1 VTSQAQADSAADRAD
16 SAADRA
22 DSAADRADSEA
33 DLSGPDDN
41 AAVHP
46 AAGSPPPGA
55 PTAATPT
62 WTLTGPQ
69 LADLELVL
77 SGAFAP
83 LAGFMTEADV
93 TAVVDSWQLADGTPF
108 PIPVT
113 LDIPADA
120 IPADASRLALA
131 DPEGTPLAIL
141 EITERTAV
149 PALTGAGWA
158 GAGWAPAGAGWAGA
172 GPAAAGRGAGAGA
185 GRADLALAGPGGAA
199 DNSGLVRLAGP
210 VTANRVPEHGPF
222 RRLMRTPEQ
231 ASAQAPEGP
240 LLAWAGRGPLH
251 RRQIGQLRHLAGQ
264 LKARILVLPL
274 VAGPAEVVTR
284 PESLVRATLAAAGSL
299 PSDTRVIPVPLAP
312 RPAGTAAAGQ
322 VRELAIRARIAAA
335 YGATH
340 LMAESAELAGLAS
353 VAGGYQLPGAPILVL
368 PAGDWAYDPRAEVW
382 RPLSLIEAGT
392 EQADLSAD
400 QLGDLLDAGAPVPEW
415 FTPPAVARELR
426 RARPPRSERGFVL
439 FLTGLSGSGK
449 STIARDLRDVLT
461 ERGDRRVSLLD
472 GDLVRHLLSAGLTFS
487 REDRDLNVARIG
499 FVAAEVARHGGIAIC
514 APIAPFAAARARV
527 REMVSEVG
535 DFLLIHVATPVEV
548 CEARDRKGLY
558 ARARAG
564 LISQFTGISDPYEEP
579 TDADLVID
587 TSLLTEHESVAAVL
601 RMLTSGGWLGPERS

>member
-1 VTSQAQADSAADRAD
+1 V
-16 SAADRA
+16 
-22 DSAADRADSEA
+22 
-33 DLSGPDDN
+33 
-41 AAVHP
+41 P
-46 AAGSPPPGA
+46 AWA
-55 PTAATPT
+55 
-62 WTLTGPQ
+62 LTEPQ
-69 LADLELVL
+69 LADLELLL

-83 LAGFMTEADV
+83 LPGFMTEADV
-93 TAVVDSWQLADGTPF
+93 ASVIESWQLADGTPF

-113 LDIPADA
+113 LDLPADA
-120 IPADASRLALA
+120 IPADAGRVALA

-141 EITERTAV
+141 EIAERTV
-149 PALTGAGWA
+149 LPPADPRRESSGGAGGG
-158 GAGWAPAGAGWAGA
+158 GAGGG
-172 GPAAAGRGAGAGA
+172 GAGAG
-185 GRADLALAGPGGAA
+185 LI
-199 DNSGLVRLAGP
+199 RLAGP
-210 VTANRVPEHGPF
+210 VTANRVPEYGPF

-231 ASAQAPEGP
+231 ARAQAPEGP

-299 PSDTRVIPVPLAP
+299 PSDTRIIPVPLAS
-312 RPAGTAAAGQ
+312 RPAGTVAAAR

-382 RPLSLIEAGT
+382 RPLSLIEVGT
-392 EQADLSAD
+392 EQSDLSPD

-472 GDLVRHLLSAGLTFS
+472 GDLVRQLLSAGLTFS
-487 REDRDLNVARIG
+487 RADRDLNVTRIG

-514 APIAPFAAARARV
+514 APIAPFAEARARV
-527 REMVSEVG
+527 RKMVSEVG

-579 TDADLVID
+579 VDADLVVD
-587 TSLLTEHESVAAVL
+587 TSVLTEQESVAAVL

>member
-16 SAADRA
+16 S
-22 DSAADRADSEA
+22 EA
-33 DLSGPDDN
+33 DLSSPGDS
-41 AAVHP
+41 AAVHLAADGTAAGGP
-46 AAGSPPPGA
+46 AAGGSTSPGA
-55 PTAATPT
+55 SEDPAAATAPT
-62 WTLTGPQ
+62 PAWTLTGSQ
-69 LADLELVL
+69 LADLELLL

-93 TAVVDSWQLADGTPF
+93 TAVVDSWQLADGTSF

-120 IPADASRLALA
+120 IAADASRVALA

-149 PALTGAGWA
+149 PPPAAGGWA
-158 GAGWAPAGAGWAGA
+158 RAGRS
-172 GPAAAGRGAGAGA
+172 GPDAAG
-185 GRADLALAGPGGAA
+185 
-199 DNSGLVRLAGP
+199 DNGGLVRLAGP

-231 ASAQAPEGP
+231 ARAQAPEGP

-274 VAGPAEVVTR
+274 VAGPAEVVTQ

-299 PSDTRVIPVPLAP
+299 PSDTRIIPVPLAS
-312 RPAGTAAAGQ
+312 RPAGTAGAGQ

-400 QLGDLLDAGAPVPEW
+400 QLGDLLDAGASVPEW

-514 APIAPFAAARARV
+514 APIAPFAEARARV

-579 TDADLVID
+579 ADADLVID
-587 TSLLTEHESVAAVL
+587 TSLLTEQEAVAAVL
-601 RMLTSGGWLGPERS
+601 RILTSGGWLGPERS

>member
-1 VTSQAQADSAADRAD
+1 VTSQAQADAAADQAG
-16 SAADRA
+16 
-22 DSAADRADSEA
+22 SEA
-33 DLSGPDDN
+33 DLSGPGGS
-41 AAVHP
+41 AADRP
-46 AAGSPPPGA
+46 AAGPAADAAEATAGEHAAGNAPASEPGA
-55 PTAATPT
+55 GGGEPPASAAAT
-62 WTLTGPQ
+62 WTLTEPQ
-69 LADLELVL
+69 LADLELLL

-93 TAVVDSWQLADGTPF
+93 TAVVSSWQLADGTPF

-120 IPADASRLALA
+120 LPADARYLALA

-141 EITERTAV
+141 EITERTA
-149 PALTGAGWA
+149 
-158 GAGWAPAGAGWAGA
+158 APAGGA
-172 GPAAAGRGAGAGA
+172 
-185 GRADLALAGPGGAA
+185 
-199 DNSGLVRLAGP
+199 SGLVRLAGP

-222 RRLMRTPEQ
+222 RRLMRTPDE
-231 ASAQAPEGP
+231 ARAQAPEGP

-274 VAGPAEVVTR
+274 VAGPAAVVTR

-299 PSDTRVIPVPLAP
+299 PSDTRIIPVPLAP
-312 RPAGTAAAGQ
+312 RPAGTAAGGQ
-322 VRELAIRARIAAA
+322 VRELAIRARVAAA

-392 EQADLSAD
+392 EQGDLSAD

-472 GDLVRHLLSAGLTFS
+472 GDLVRQLLSAGLTFS
-487 REDRDLNVARIG
+487 REDRDLNVTRIG

-535 DFLLIHVATPVEV
+535 DFLLIHVATPVDV

-579 TDADLVID
+579 TDANLVID
-587 TSLLTEHESVAAVL
+587 TSLLTEQEAVAAVV

>member
-1 VTSQAQADSAADRAD
+1 
-16 SAADRA
+16 
-22 DSAADRADSEA
+22 
-33 DLSGPDDN
+33 
-41 AAVHP
+41 
-46 AAGSPPPGA
+46 
-55 PTAATPT
+55 
-62 WTLTGPQ
+62 
-69 LADLELVL
+69 
-77 SGAFAP
+77 
-83 LAGFMTEADV
+83 
-93 TAVVDSWQLADGTPF
+93 
-108 PIPVT
+108 
-113 LDIPADA
+113 
-120 IPADASRLALA
+120 
-131 DPEGTPLAIL
+131 
-141 EITERTAV
+141 
-149 PALTGAGWA
+149 
-158 GAGWAPAGAGWAGA
+158 
-172 GPAAAGRGAGAGA
+172 
-185 GRADLALAGPGGAA
+185 
-199 DNSGLVRLAGP
+199 
-210 VTANRVPEHGPF
+210 
-222 RRLMRTPEQ
+222 MRTPEQ

-299 PSDTRVIPVPLAP
+299 PSDTRIIPVPLAP

-400 QLGDLLDAGAPVPEW
+400 QLGDLLDAGASVPEW

-426 RARPPRSERGFVL
+426 RARPPRSDRGFVL

-514 APIAPFAAARARV
+514 APIAPFAQARARV
-527 REMVSEVG
+527 RKMVSEVG

-579 TDADLVID
+579 ADADLVID
-587 TSLLTEHESVAAVL
+587 TSLLTEQEAVAAVL